1 MTDSI
6 RILLSLN
13 PKTIEL
19 IDSIVKQINA
29 DIETWRSK
37 TNRQAVINGLVKFAL
52 KQDVTYNKGYG
63 KEITVQL
70 KK

>member
-1 MTDSI
+1 MTDST
-6 RILLSLN
+6 RLLLSVE

-19 IDSIVKQINA
+19 LDSIVKQIN
-29 DIETWRSK
+29 DQIETWRSK

-52 KQDVTYNKGYG
+52 KQEVTYNKGYG
-63 KEITVQL
+63 KDITVQL